1 MTDKQK
7 DEKAIKDNPEI
18 LYRDGGYEVKYGN
31 TEARACYKK
40 CLIPITI
47 VWLAILGVELYYQSN
62 M

>member
-1 MTDKQK
+1 VTDAQK
-7 DEKAIKDNPEI
+7 EEKAIKDKTEFE
-18 LYRDGGYEVKYGN
+18 DEGYEVKFGN

-40 CLIPITI
+40 CLIPMTI